1 MINETEILKKAK
13 CIGIVKG
20 AWGQKR
26 KEKKSKSI
34 GLITVEIN
42 TT

>member
-26 KEKKSKSI
+26 KEKKRR
-34 GLITVEIN
+34 VRV
-42 TT
+42 